1 MGFWDDLVDGVSN
14 AFNTVVDAV
23 VGVGE
28 SIGQSLGIIEPPPP
42 PSPPPPPLVIR
53 LPYPTANTLDEILI
67 ENTLS
72 CTTCALSM
80 KSTASV
86 STVMLTREVGPLSN
100 EECDQFDI
108 DKRKVD
114 NKQLSLFEFASRIHQ
129 GLYSTRREAADG
141 YCRELGM
148 SDYNLQQIA
157 QGEPYNDSMLIY
169 KRNRPVNGQG
179 GFSGESKAT
188 VVFSLPIDM
197 VFSGVAPYLQ
207 TTADVAET
215 LEGTTLPEGFQTRE
229 HFLPLLLG
237 LGAAAIGGLG
247 IAGAV
252 GAFQEGESAEAR
264 AAREAEQRYLAA
276 LGPEDYP
283 FATTTPTQTT
293 TSGSIVNRPIR
304 VRSMSLYYPFPLR
317 VNGRQYEAALAFND
331 PSTGTSD
338 TVVLIPLYVSQ
349 SGDEASAKFIRQ
361 FAKFLPAIRD
371 LDPMTGL
378 YPRATVP
385 TGTNWNVAQLF
396 GMVQPPEGAT
406 IPGEPDVKANDKLLI
421 QNGYYLWTAPPGYDP
436 EVKTQMR
443 GNQEIQWHAWKPRS
457 SGLDNSTL
465 YIMLDAALAIDSTDF
480 VTLTRT
486 LPATNPKDAIH
497 LIPLSNEK
505 YISHKYGK
513 PPPDNGSGKSSGAS
527 ACANDMC
534 KETYLN
540 YNSSV
545 DFDRAESQYE
555 TLKDVLSKNYSTTNY
570 DDFLNNC
577 PGAKCD
583 VFLQNLKQVKLPDH
597 RIVLKVIYS
606 VLFLLAIVVGVYF
619 ALAAITRGYHSN
631 VAAVG
636 ETFGKLA
643 GITARNWVTGADP
656 TPRPSTGPS
665 TLDRMVSAFRR
676 RSKTPTPQ

>member
-1 MGFWDDLVDGVSN
+1 
-14 AFNTVVDAV
+14 
-23 VGVGE
+23 
-28 SIGQSLGIIEPPPP
+28 
-42 PSPPPPPLVIR
+42 
-53 LPYPTANTLDEILI
+53 
-67 ENTLS
+67 
-72 CTTCALSM
+72 
-80 KSTASV
+80 
-86 STVMLTREVGPLSN
+86 
-100 EECDQFDI
+100 
-108 DKRKVD
+108 
-114 NKQLSLFEFASRIHQ
+114 
-129 GLYSTRREAADG
+129 
-141 YCRELGM
+141 
-148 SDYNLQQIA
+148 
-157 QGEPYNDSMLIY
+157 
-169 KRNRPVNGQG
+169 
-179 GFSGESKAT
+179 
-188 VVFSLPIDM
+188 
-197 VFSGVAPYLQ
+197 
-207 TTADVAET
+207 
-215 LEGTTLPEGFQTRE
+215 
-229 HFLPLLLG
+229 
-237 LGAAAIGGLG
+237 
-247 IAGAV
+247 V

-656 TPRPSTGPS
+656 TPRPPTGPS